1 MAIDYRG
8 QPITNQTAF
17 TTTGIMNKKAAM
29 PAPLKMPTPK
39 VEEKKPVEKK
49 VTQGDSP
56 VAMKPD
62 LSNLRDDDKRILN
75 IHLTPSLKTVLN
87 KVFGGDLFPD
97 LGIQESTV
105 SVPVSRIVNRFG
117 SVQSFMNMVQE
128 QREGN
133 NNVPPSQGL
142 MTSPQTTKTV

>member
-1 MAIDYRG
+1 MAIDYKG

-17 TTTGIMNKKAAM
+17 TTTGIMNRKANM

-142 MTSPQTTKTV
+142 MTSPQTMKV

>member
-1 MAIDYRG
+1 MAIDYKG

-17 TTTGIMNKKAAM
+17 TTTGIMNKKTAM

-56 VAMKPD
+56 VAMRPD

-75 IHLTPSLKTVLN
+75 IHLTPSLKN
-87 KVFGGDLFPD
+87 VFNRIFGQDIFPEFG
-97 LGIQESTV
+97 LSENTV
-105 SVPVSRIVNRFG
+105 SIPKSIVVDRFG
-117 SVQSFMNMVQE
+117 SLDNFQKMI
-128 QREGN
+128 RRDD
-133 NNVPPSQGL
+133 NNVPPSQGI
-142 MTSPQTTKTV
+142 MTSPQTT

>member
-1 MAIDYRG
+1 MAVDYRG
-8 QPITNQTAF
+8 QPITQQTAF
-17 TTTGIMNKKAAM
+17 TTTGIMNRKAAM

-75 IHLTPSLKTVLN
+75 IHLTPSLKNVFNRIFGQDIFPEFGLN
-87 KVFGGDLFPD
+87 
-97 LGIQESTV
+97 ENTV
-105 SVPVSRIVNRFG
+105 SIPKSIVVDRFG
-117 SVQSFMNMVQE
+117 SLENFKKMI
-128 QREGN
+128 QRDDN
-133 NNVPPSQGL
+133 TVPPSQGI
-142 MTSPQTTKTV
+142 MTSPQTSKTV

>member
-17 TTTGIMNKKAAM
+17 TTTGIMNREAVT

-39 VEEKKPVEKK
+39 IDEKKAVQRRTIEGREQ
-49 VTQGDSP
+49 VG
-56 VAMKPD
+56 MKPD

-75 IHLTPSLKTVLN
+75 IHLTPSLKNVLN

-142 MTSPQTTKTV
+142 MTSPQTMKV

>member
-1 MAIDYRG
+1 MAIDYKG

-142 MTSPQTTKTV
+142 MTSPQTMKI

>member
-1 MAIDYRG
+1 MAIDYKG

-17 TTTGIMNKKAAM
+17 TTTGIMNRKAVT

-39 VEEKKPVEKK
+39 IDEKKTVQRRTIEGREQ
-49 VTQGDSP
+49 VG
-56 VAMKPD
+56 MKPD

-75 IHLTPSLKTVLN
+75 IHLTPSLKNVLN

-142 MTSPQTTKTV
+142 MTSSQTMKV

>member
-1 MAIDYRG
+1 MAIDYKG

-17 TTTGIMNKKAAM
+17 TTTGIMNRKAIT

-142 MTSPQTTKTV
+142 MTSPQTMKV

>member
-1 MAIDYRG
+1 MAVDYRG

-17 TTTGIMNKKAAM
+17 TTTGIMNRKANM

-117 SVQSFMNMVQE
+117 SVQSFMNMVQD

-142 MTSPQTTKTV
+142 MTSPQTMKV

>member
-1 MAIDYRG
+1 MAVDYRG

-17 TTTGIMNKKAAM
+17 TTTGIMNRKAAM

-62 LSNLRDDDKRILN
+62 LSNLRRVELQKMVAEAKVANDWEERKKIFKRACEAEEEGRI
-75 IHLTPSLKTVLN
+75 SLAIDLYKSLGRTV
-87 KVFGGDLFPD
+87 D
-97 LGIQESTV
+97 
-105 SVPVSRIVNRFG
+105 VNRLLSRLKG
-117 SVQSFMNMVQE
+117 D
-128 QREGN
+128 
-133 NNVPPSQGL
+133 
-142 MTSPQTTKTV
+142 

>member
-1 MAIDYRG
+1 MAIDYKG

-17 TTTGIMNKKAAM
+17 TTTGIMNRKANM
-29 PAPLKMPTPK
+29 PAPLKMPKPK

-142 MTSPQTTKTV
+142 MTSPQTMKV